1 MNHSKLLLLLTLM
14 IGGGNVAHSQT
25 DVTSQYLVNA
35 NFEGSYTAYAH
46 PNGGTTAIYQPDG
59 WDIAYSN
66 GNSSD
71 VTALNKKD
79 PGYSSSFGKVEKL
92 TTGGKN
98 TYLVYFYSGTKQ
110 TLTLSQEAVLP
121 AGHYTVTADVFFT
134 GQYSTSSF
142 SVGEQVWNIELVAGT
157 ADGGIW
163 KKASLSFT
171 LDEETTVPFTYTISH
186 PKKNKT
192 VGGIDNIT
200 ITYTSPLAY
209 AKNELKE
216 AIANATAANTLLG
229 STKVTAAIATAQGVY
244 DDETVTENAVTA
256 AMDAL
261 KSTVGNAMKGLPDGD
276 VTAAFLTNYDFE
288 AAPITF
294 TNGSKNAE
302 AERIGSTTKD
312 G

>member
-142 SVGEQVWNIELVAGT
+142 SVDEQVWNIELVAGT

-186 PKKNKT
+186 PKKKQDGWRHRQHHHHLYLPPGLCQERAE
-192 VGGIDNIT
+192 GGHRQRHRRQH
-200 ITYTSPLAY
+200 
-209 AKNELKE
+209 
-216 AIANATAANTLLG
+216 AAWQH
-229 STKVTAAIATAQGVY
+229 QG
-244 DDETVTENAVTA
+244 D
-256 AMDAL
+256 
-261 KSTVGNAMKGLPDGD
+261 SRHRDG
-276 VTAAFLTNYDFE
+276 TGCL
-288 AAPITF
+288 
-294 TNGSKNAE
+294 
-302 AERIGSTTKD
+302 
-312 G
+312 